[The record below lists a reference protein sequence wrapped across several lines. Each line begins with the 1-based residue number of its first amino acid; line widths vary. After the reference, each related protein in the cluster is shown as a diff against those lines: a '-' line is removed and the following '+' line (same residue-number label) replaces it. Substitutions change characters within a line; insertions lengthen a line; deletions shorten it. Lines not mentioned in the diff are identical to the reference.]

1 MNNYFNYF
9 TEVEEHFV
17 RKRGKNL
24 LVSPLDWCL
33 IELWRDSGIPLHIV
47 LRGIER
53 SFESVQKR
61 QKRAPNTLFYC
72 HQAIL
77 EAFEEYNQAML
88 GTSPQE
94 GEAEAASVSSGDPS
108 QLEAVLNYLQELENF
123 LKANSGGVFQRSS
136 GRVAALKSELL
147 TAQSADFR
155 ALDCDL
161 AQIGVMLAEALKK
174 EMGSDKVKELRGEVR
189 QEMKIYRKRLSK
201 EMYARLENSYLDRK
215 VLALHG
221 LPEFSLLGVEMA
233 EE

>member
-53 SFESVQKR
+53 SFESVLKR

-88 GTSPQE
+88 GTSPE
-94 GEAEAASVSSGDPS
+94 AGEAEAASVLSGDPS

-123 LKANSGGVFQRSS
+123 LKATSGGVFERSS

-147 TAQSADFR
+147 SAQSADFR
-155 ALDCDL
+155 VLDRDL
-161 AQIGVMLAEALKK
+161 AQIGVMLAEALKE
-174 EMGSDKVKELRGEVR
+174 EMGSEKVKELRGEVR

-201 EMYARLENSYLDRK
+201 EMYGRLENTYLDRK

-233 EE
+233 EG

>member
-9 TEVEEHFV
+9 TEVEEHFA
-17 RKRGKNL
+17 RKRGKGL

-88 GTSPQE
+88 GTSPE
-94 GEAEAASVSSGDPS
+94 AGEAGTASVSSGDPS
-108 QLEAVLNYLQELENF
+108 QLEAVMQYLQELENS

-147 TAQSADFR
+147 SAQSADLR
-155 ALDCDL
+155 ALDRDL
-161 AQIGVMLAEALKK
+161 AQIGVMLAEALKE
-174 EMGSDKVKELRGEVR
+174 EMSSEKVKELRGEVR

-201 EMYARLENSYLDRK
+201 EMYGRLENTYLNRK
-215 VLALHG
+215 VLAFHG

-233 EE
+233 GE

>member
-88 GTSPQE
+88 GTSPQA
-94 GEAEAASVSSGDPS
+94 GEAEAASLSSGDPS

-123 LKANSGGVFQRSS
+123 LKANSGGVFERSS

-147 TAQSADFR
+147 SAQSADFR
-155 ALDCDL
+155 VLDRDL
-161 AQIGVMLAEALKK
+161 AQIGVMLAEALKE
-174 EMGSDKVKELRGEVR
+174 EMGSEKVKELGGEVR

-201 EMYARLENSYLDRK
+201 EMYQRLEKTYLDRK
-215 VLALHG
+215 ILALHG
-221 LPEFSLLGVEMA
+221 LPEFSLLGVEM
-233 EE
+233 EGE